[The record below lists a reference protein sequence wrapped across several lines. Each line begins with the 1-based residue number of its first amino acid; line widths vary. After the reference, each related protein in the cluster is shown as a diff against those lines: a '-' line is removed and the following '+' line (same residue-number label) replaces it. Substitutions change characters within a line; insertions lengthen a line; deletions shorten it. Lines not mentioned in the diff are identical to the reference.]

1 MKSLYKIAA
10 ISLAMAFTACD
21 DSTSASNNGDNGSS
35 TSISCTDHAQCPITL
50 EEGTI
55 CDVRDGK
62 IYKVATFGSQ
72 TWMVQ
77 NLNYYD
83 CGIKGE
89 SWCYD
94 ENDANCEQYGRL
106 YTWTAAMGLDK
117 SYQKN
122 YVNLADGTVTRGL
135 CPAGYHIPSDAETD
149 ILIAYL
155 GDNVDEFNFQYG
167 GRNSFAG
174 FDDLGREA
182 YLWTAD
188 EVHSELGGP
197 RNARSWSYW
206 ENFSF
211 GGGSVFKDSGLSVR
225 CVKD

>member
-1 MKSLYKIAA
+1 
-10 ISLAMAFTACD
+10 
-21 DSTSASNNGDNGSS
+21 
-35 TSISCTDHAQCPITL
+35 
-50 EEGTI
+50 
-55 CDVRDGK
+55 
-62 IYKVATFGSQ
+62 
-72 TWMVQ
+72 
-77 NLNYYD
+77 
-83 CGIKGE
+83 
-89 SWCYD
+89 
-94 ENDANCEQYGRL
+94 
-106 YTWTAAMGLDK
+106 MGLDK

-188 EVHSELGGP
+188 EDHSELGGP